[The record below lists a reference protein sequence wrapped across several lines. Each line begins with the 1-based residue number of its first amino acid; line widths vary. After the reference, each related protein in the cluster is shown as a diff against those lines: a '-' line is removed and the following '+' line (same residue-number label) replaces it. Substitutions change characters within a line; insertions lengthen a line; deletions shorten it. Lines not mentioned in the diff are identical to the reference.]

1 MKILLSGVCVV
12 LIILSLITIFKL
24 IELKNVQ
31 FNKPVILNDKNILI
45 VYYSNNGNT
54 KKVADTLHSVIG
66 GDIKQI
72 QLQEKYPANIF
83 TMTKTVR
90 SQIKQDYLPKIDE
103 IDISNYDVIFIG
115 SPIWNFTISLP
126 MKSFLKNNEFE
137 NKILIPFF
145 TYSGGADKNKVN
157 NDIKNLTNAKEIRHP
172 LFIFENGIILLKE
185 QIINWLNGI

>member
-1 MKILLSGVCVV
+1 MLTFLA
-12 LIILSLITIFKL
+12 TIKRQL
-24 IELKNVQ
+24 
-31 FNKPVILNDKNILI
+31 
-45 VYYSNNGNT
+45 T
-54 KKVADTLHSVIG
+54 
-66 GDIKQI
+66 IKQI

-137 NKILIPFF
+137 NKVLIPFF

-157 NDIKNLTNAKEIRHP
+157 NDIKNLTNAKDIRHP